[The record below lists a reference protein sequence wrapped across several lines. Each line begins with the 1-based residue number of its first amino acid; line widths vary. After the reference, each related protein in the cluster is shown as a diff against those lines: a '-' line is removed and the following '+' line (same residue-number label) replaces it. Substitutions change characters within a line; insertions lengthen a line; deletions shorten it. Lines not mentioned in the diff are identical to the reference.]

1 MKSENLKKAIPTGL
15 IFLFYLVL
23 SLLVTYPLIFG
34 IKTQLYGIPRGDIF
48 SMIWYFWWQ
57 KYALAHGLT
66 IGFCNMIAAPFGVSF
81 INWPAFL
88 QPALTY
94 PALLLTTLSGEVF
107 TYNAL
112 LIATFVIA
120 AVTMYYLVYYF
131 TRNRL
136 ASLVAGIIFSFS
148 PYHLMHAKGH
158 LNIIMGMQWL
168 PLFVLS
174 LFKLSE
180 SRSYKNMAFFAA
192 AFSLVALSN
201 FYDGF
206 FAVVITGSFIVY
218 KLSTVILSRRKLH
231 LNLETL
237 KVFVVTALLIM
248 LLVIPFTFSTIKTAV
263 EHNLLKPKSTE
274 TSIYSRSLEDL
285 SIYSARPWE
294 YFIPFI
300 ENPIFGKYTKPLLEA
315 RLHQSNVVE
324 QTIFLGFIPLALA
337 LYALWDWFKK
347 RRKPRAEK
355 DGGSSV
361 IPLLAWM
368 AFVASVFSMPPVIS
382 RFGPKILMP
391 SRFVYMA
398 LPMFRVYARFGV
410 VVLLM
415 VAALAGL
422 GLARI
427 LDNLASRKKIYSYL
441 SVALIILLIGLEFT
455 NVPPFR
461 VTGISKAP
469 PVYRW
474 LAEQP
479 GDFIIA
485 EYPLWRFDQGEHNE
499 YLFYQRI
506 HGKRLFNGADAGTRA
521 DQIRQEIED
530 ISRPEAPGTLSYLKV
545 KYVIVHYGSY
555 PKAGRPRVNN
565 SGLKPIKQIGDTVV
579 YLVTARPIPIL
590 ALPDTNFSFKELW
603 ADGKVWRWTGN
614 DARLIILNNTGKKA
628 YIDLKF
634 TASSFAR
641 ERDLRI
647 LIAKKVLK
655 RIKISHK
662 EKSRVEVKQILL
674 RPGENKV
681 ILSARPDAI
690 VIDSVLHNGDGRAVS
705 IAYSDITVSLVK

>member
-15 IFLFYLVL
+15 IFLFYLIL

-34 IKTQLYGIPRGDIF
+34 IKTRLYGIPRGDIF

-57 KYALAHGLT
+57 KYALAHGLI
-66 IGFCNMIAAPFGVSF
+66 IGFSNMIAAPFGVSF
-81 INWPAFL
+81 VNWPAFL
-88 QPALTY
+88 QPAMTY

-120 AVTMYYLVYYF
+120 AVTMYYLVYHF

-192 AFSLVALSN
+192 AFSLVALSD

-206 FAVVITGSFIVY
+206 FAIVITGSFIAY
-218 KLSTVILSRRKLH
+218 KLAYAILYRRKLSF
-231 LNLETL
+231 NLGTL
-237 KVFVVTALLIM
+237 KVVVVTALLIT
-248 LLVIPFTFSTIKTAV
+248 LLVVPFTFSTIKTAV
-263 EHNLLKPKSTE
+263 EHNLLKPQSAE

-285 SIYSARPWE
+285 SVYSARPWE

-300 ENPIFGKYTKPLLEA
+300 ENPIFGRYTKPLLEA
-315 RLHQSNVVE
+315 RLHRSNVIE
-324 QTIFLGFIPLALA
+324 QTIFLGFIPLALTS
-337 LYALWDWFKK
+337 YALWDWFKK
-347 RRKPRAEK
+347 RRKPRAGK

-361 IPLLAWM
+361 VPLLAWI
-368 AFVASVFSMPPVIS
+368 AFVAFVFSMPPVIS

-391 SRFVYMA
+391 SRFMYMV

-415 VAALAGL
+415 VAALAGI

-427 LDNLASRKKIYSYL
+427 LESMAGRRIYSYL
-441 SVALIILLIGLEFT
+441 SVALIVLLIGVEFT
-455 NVPPFR
+455 NVPPFY
-461 VTGISKAP
+461 VTDVGQTP

-521 DQIRQEIED
+521 EQIRQEIED
-530 ISRPEAPGTLSYLKV
+530 ISRPEAPGILSYLKV

-555 PKAGRPRVNN
+555 PKGGRPRVSS
-565 SGLKPIKQIGDTVV
+565 SGLKPIKQMGETVV
-579 YLVTARPIPIL
+579 YVVTARPIPIL
-590 ALPDTNFSFKELW
+590 ALPDANFSFKELW

-614 DARLIILNNTGKKA
+614 DAELIILNNTGAKA

-634 TASSFAR
+634 TAKSFAR
-641 ERDLRI
+641 ERDLTI
-647 LIAKKVLK
+647 LIGKRVLK

-662 EKSRVEVKQILL
+662 KKRRVEVKQILL

-681 ILSARPDAI
+681 ILSARPDAT
-690 VIDSVLHNGDGRAVS
+690 VINSVLHNEDRRAVS
-705 IAYSDITVSLVK
+705 IAYSDITVSLIE